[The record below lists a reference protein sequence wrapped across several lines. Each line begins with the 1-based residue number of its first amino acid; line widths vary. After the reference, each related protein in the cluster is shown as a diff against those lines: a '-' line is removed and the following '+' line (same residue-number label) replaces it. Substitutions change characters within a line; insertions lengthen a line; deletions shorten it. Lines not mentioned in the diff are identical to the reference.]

1 MMAFFRLGLSGFIEI
16 DNQMQFEAKE
26 PASVC
31 FPAKPSP
38 PKDDIGICLIVTSE
52 VISTFDEMNN
62 IYLFHQY

>member
-1 MMAFFRLGLSGFIEI
+1 
-16 DNQMQFEAKE
+16 MQFEAKE